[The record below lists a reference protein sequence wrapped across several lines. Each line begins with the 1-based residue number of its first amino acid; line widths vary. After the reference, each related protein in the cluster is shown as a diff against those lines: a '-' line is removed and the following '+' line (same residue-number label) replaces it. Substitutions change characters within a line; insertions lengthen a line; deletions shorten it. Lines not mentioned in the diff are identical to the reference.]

1 MLKYL
6 PPALWLA
13 PVSFTGEVPT
23 NLSYSFDAKLIKI
36 NTHTKRKVLQRKVC
50 KERAE
55 NYLPHLLPKL
65 GPQVDKLLFQKIEI
79 VGEKL

>member
-23 NLSYSFDAKLIKI
+23 NLSYSFDAKLIKKTH
-36 NTHTKRKVLQRKVC
+36 THTKRKVLQRKDC

-55 NYLPHLLPKL
+55 NYLSHLLAKL

-79 VGEKL
+79 VGEK